1 MNLFTRT
8 FSKIFKSSNQQE
20 LDKIKNIVEAI
31 NNKEN
36 EIRSLSDDGIREKTY
51 NYKKNAQTGYL
62 KIDDIIPESF
72 ALVREAAK
80 RALGERHYDVQ
91 LAGGLI
97 LHSGKIAEMKTGEGK
112 TLVSTLPAYLNS
124 LTGNGV
130 HIVTVNDYLAK
141 RDSIWMGKVFN
152 SLGVSTGCITNDLDD
167 IERKRN
173 YECDITYAT
182 NNELGFD
189 YLRDNMKYELD
200 DMVQRSHNFCIVD
213 EVDSILIDESRTPLI
228 ISGKLDD
235 KTTLYLTSNEFVKHL
250 QKNDYELDEKNK
262 NVILTD
268 IGIDKIE
275 KLAMQKGILKNNNF
289 YDPANLDLVH
299 HINQA
304 LKANLLFNK
313 DADYIMRDGKVQI
326 IDEFTGRVLEG
337 RRFSD
342 GLHQSIEAK
351 ENVKV
356 EEENQTLASIT
367 YQNYF
372 RLYQKLAG
380 MTGTAM
386 TESEEFY
393 DIYKL
398 NVVAIPT
405 NKKMLRKDFNDQ
417 IFRTEKE
424 KYNAITNKI
433 IECNKKGQPVLVGTT
448 SIEKSEKISS
458 FLENKKIKHN
468 ILNAK
473 QHEKEAKI
481 IAEAGKTGAITIAT
495 NMAGRGTDIK
505 LGGNKDYVEDGKK
518 DSIEEIKNNETKVK
532 NNGGLFILG
541 TERHESRR
549 IDNQLRGRA
558 GRQGDPGSTIFFI
571 SLQDELMRIF
581 GGESID
587 GMLQKLGLKE
597 NESIDHPWINKAMER
612 AQKKVEGRNFD
623 IRKTLIKFDDVMNDQ
638 RQVIFSQRLE
648 ILKKNDINS
657 ILNDFFDET
666 LKDLNISK
674 INYQKSNNEKNYLT
688 ELKIITGNSISDSQL
703 LRYSKLSE
711 DEFKIKIKDLYSN
724 KKASRIK
731 ILGEK
736 QNNSLEKKIFLQVID
751 FSWRS
756 HLQYLEQLRQVIGLR
771 QYGQKDPLSEFK
783 KEAFV
788 LFEELLAKIK
798 SDLIKFL
805 LNLNIVVSDQ
815 EDKDKTENDKKINLQ
830 DKKKVGRNELCP
842 CGSGKKFK
850 HCHGNT

>member
-20 LDKIKNIVEAI
+20 LDKLQNLILAI
-31 NNKEN
+31 NDQETKVSTLRETDF
-36 EIRSLSDDGIREKTY
+36 IEKT
-51 NYKKNAQTGYL
+51 NSFKKNVQNGSLT
-62 KIDDIIPESF
+62 IDQIIPEAF

-80 RALGERHYDVQ
+80 RTLGERHYDVQ

-97 LHSGKIAEMKTGEGK
+97 LHAGKIAEMKTGEGK

-124 LTGNGV
+124 LTGKGV

-141 RDSIWMGKVFN
+141 RDSEWMGKVFN
-152 SLGVSTGCITNDLDD
+152 YLGVSTGCITNNLDD
-167 IERKRN
+167 LERKKN
-173 YECDITYAT
+173 YLRDITYAT

-200 DMVQRSHNFCIVD
+200 EMVQRQHNYCIVD

-228 ISGKLDD
+228 ISGKVED
-235 KTTLYLTSNEFVKHL
+235 KTTLYSVSNEFVKHL
-250 QKNDYELDEKNK
+250 QKKDYEMDEQNK
-262 NVILTD
+262 NAILTD
-268 IGIDKIE
+268 NGIDKIE
-275 KLAMQKGILKNNNF
+275 KLALQKKLLKNNNF

-304 LKANLLFNK
+304 LKANFLFGK
-313 DADYIMRDGKVQI
+313 DTDYIVRDGKVQI
-326 IDEFTGRVLEG
+326 IDEFTGRVLSG

-342 GLHQSIEAK
+342 GLHQAIEAK
-351 ENVKV
+351 ENVKI

-372 RLYQKLAG
+372 RLYQKLSG

-386 TESEEFY
+386 TESEEFF

-398 NVVAIPT
+398 NVVSIPT
-405 NKKMLRKDFNDQ
+405 NKKMLREDFNDQ
-417 IFRTEKE
+417 IYRTEKE
-424 KYNAITNKI
+424 KYSAITKKI
-433 IECNKKGQPVLVGTT
+433 LDCNLKGQPILVGTT
-448 SIEKSEKISS
+448 SIEKSEKISE
-458 FLENKKIKHN
+458 LLRIKKIKHN
-468 ILNAK
+468 VLNAK
-473 QHEKEAKI
+473 QHEKEANI
-481 IAEAGKTGAITIAT
+481 IAEAGKIGAVTIAT

-505 LGGNKDYVEDGKK
+505 LGGNKDFEENGKK
-518 DSIEEIKNNETKVK
+518 NDIIEFKKNEEEVK
-532 NNGGLFILG
+532 KLGGLLIIG

-549 IDNQLRGRA
+549 IDNQLRGRS

-581 GGESID
+581 GGDSID
-587 GMLQKLGLKE
+587 GMLKKLGLKE

-612 AQKKVEGRNFD
+612 AQKKVETRNFD

-638 RQVIFSQRLE
+638 RQVIFSQRLKVLKDSDISE
-648 ILKKNDINS
+648 IIKDFFNEELKRLESFKND
-657 ILNDFFDET
+657 
-666 LKDLNISK
+666 
-674 INYQKSNNEKNYLT
+674 YQKSNDAKYLT
-688 ELKIITGNSISDSQL
+688 QIKSLIGNSINDDELAKIVARDNSDFNKFL
-703 LRYSKLSE
+703 KDIFSK
-711 DEFKIKIKDLYSN
+711 KRR
-724 KKASRIK
+724 SRVAM
-731 ILGEK
+731 LGDD
-736 QNNSLEKKIFLQVID
+736 QNSILEKKIFLQIID

-788 LFEELLAKIK
+788 LFEGLLAKIK
-798 SDLIKFL
+798 SDVVKLL
-805 LNLNIVVSDQ
+805 LNLNVIMSD
-815 EDKDKTENDKKINLQ
+815 ESKKEEKTFKNISQ
-830 DKKKVGRNELCP
+830 DLKKVGRNEKCP

-850 HCHGNT
+850 HCHGNI

>member
-20 LDKIKNIVEAI
+20 LDKLQNLILAI
-31 NNKEN
+31 NDQETKVS
-36 EIRSLSDDGIREKTY
+36 SLRETDFIEKT
-51 NYKKNAQTGYL
+51 NSFKKNVQNGSLT
-62 KIDDIIPESF
+62 IDQIIPEAF

-80 RALGERHYDVQ
+80 RTLGERHYDVQ

-97 LHSGKIAEMKTGEGK
+97 LHAGKIAEMKTGEGK

-124 LTGNGV
+124 LTGKGV

-141 RDSIWMGKVFN
+141 RDSEWMGKVFN
-152 SLGVSTGCITNDLDD
+152 YLGVSTGCITNNLDD
-167 IERKRN
+167 LERKKN
-173 YECDITYAT
+173 YLRDITYAT

-200 DMVQRSHNFCIVD
+200 EMVQRQHNYCIVD

-228 ISGKLDD
+228 ISGRVED
-235 KTTLYLTSNEFVKHL
+235 KTTLYSVSNEFVKHL
-250 QKNDYELDEKNK
+250 QKKDYEMDEKNK
-262 NVILTD
+262 NAILTD
-268 IGIDKIE
+268 NGIDKIE
-275 KLAMQKGILKNNNF
+275 KLALQKKLLKNNNF

-304 LKANLLFNK
+304 LKANFLFGK
-313 DADYIMRDGKVQI
+313 DTDYIVRDGKVQI
-326 IDEFTGRVLEG
+326 IDEFTGRVLSG

-342 GLHQSIEAK
+342 GLHQAIEAK
-351 ENVKV
+351 ENVKI

-372 RLYQKLAG
+372 RLYQKLSG

-386 TESEEFY
+386 TESEEFF

-398 NVVAIPT
+398 NVVSIPT
-405 NKKMLRKDFNDQ
+405 NKKMLREDFNDQ
-417 IFRTEKE
+417 IYRTEKE
-424 KYNAITNKI
+424 KYSAITKKI
-433 IECNKKGQPVLVGTT
+433 LDCNLKGQPILVGTT
-448 SIEKSEKISS
+448 SIEKSEKISE
-458 FLENKKIKHN
+458 LLRIKKIKHN
-468 ILNAK
+468 VLNAK
-473 QHEKEAKI
+473 QHEKEANI
-481 IAEAGKTGAITIAT
+481 IAEAGKIGAVTIAT

-505 LGGNKDYVEDGKK
+505 LGGNKDFEENGKK
-518 DSIEEIKNNETKVK
+518 NDIIEFKKNEEEVK
-532 NNGGLFILG
+532 KLGGLLIIG

-549 IDNQLRGRA
+549 IDNQLRGRS

-581 GGESID
+581 GGDSID
-587 GMLQKLGLKE
+587 GMLKKLGLKE

-612 AQKKVEGRNFD
+612 AQKKVETRNFD

-638 RQVIFSQRLE
+638 RQVIFSQRLKVLKDTNISE
-648 ILKKNDINS
+648 IIKDFFNEELKRLESFKND
-657 ILNDFFDET
+657 
-666 LKDLNISK
+666 
-674 INYQKSNNEKNYLT
+674 YQKSNDAKYLT
-688 ELKIITGNSISDSQL
+688 QIKSLIGNSINDDELAKIVARDNSDFNKL
-703 LRYSKLSE
+703 LEDIFSKKRS
-711 DEFKIKIKDLYSN
+711 
-724 KKASRIK
+724 SRVAM
-731 ILGEK
+731 LGDD
-736 QNNSLEKKIFLQVID
+736 QNSILEKKIFLQIID

-788 LFEELLAKIK
+788 LFEGLLAKIK
-798 SDLIKFL
+798 SDVVKLL
-805 LNLNIVVSDQ
+805 LNLNVVMSD
-815 EDKDKTENDKKINLQ
+815 ENKKEEKTFKNVSQ
-830 DKKKVGRNELCP
+830 DLKKVGRNEKCP

-850 HCHGNT
+850 HCHGNI